1 MEKVQEQEQTTE
13 VFENDIAMY
22 LQMFCEEQEIEDM
35 SKESQSKW
43 NAAMMYIK
51 RHVFNDSSILKM
63 SKPLEGYANNNYN
76 NQYSNVNYSNCNA
89 YDIDKVNGICDY
101 YIYICNMYDKGV
113 TISGFSKLTGIA
125 EETIYDWGREDS
137 RSLSTSSSAIYKK
150 LHSEYENSLES
161 KLWSNKNPV
170 AHMAIANKR
179 FGWNMPG
186 VREERNNQRVL
197 TVDELP
203 KLSLSDNSSSNCTI
217 GTADVIT
224 CKTPETQ

>member
-1 MEKVQEQEQTTE
+1 MEKVQEQEQEAE
-13 VFENDIAMY
+13 VFENDIVMY
-22 LQMFCEEQEIEDM
+22 LQMFCEEHGIEDM

-51 RHVFNDSSILKM
+51 RHVFNVPNILKM
-63 SKPLEGYANNNYN
+63 SKPLEGYKNNNYN

-89 YDIDKVNGICDY
+89 YDIDKVNSICNY

-113 TISGFSKLTGIA
+113 TISGFSKLTGIT
-125 EETIYDWGREDS
+125 EETVYDWGREDS
-137 RSLSTSSSAIYKK
+137 RALSTSSSAIYKK

-186 VREERNNQRVL
+186 VRQEQNKQRVL
-197 TVDELP
+197 TAEELP
-203 KLSLSDNSSSNCTI
+203 KLGDFSNNSSNCTTKLLENTFDK
-217 GTADVIT
+217 TA
-224 CKTPETQ
+224 ETQ

>member
-1 MEKVQEQEQTTE
+1 MEKVQEQEQTAE

-22 LQMFCEEQEIEDM
+22 LQLFCEEQGIEDM

-43 NAAMMYIK
+43 NAAMIYIK

-63 SKPLEGYANNNYN
+63 SKPLEGYINNNYAKDN
-76 NQYSNVNYSNCNA
+76 NIYKLNNSNCNA
-89 YDIDKVNGICDY
+89 YDIDKVNTVCDY

-113 TISGFSKLTGIA
+113 TISGFSKLTGID
-125 EETIYDWGREDS
+125 ESTIYDWSDENGR
-137 RSLSTSSSAIYKK
+137 RLSTASFEIYKK

-186 VREERNNQRVL
+186 VREERQKIASR
-197 TVDELP
+197 
-203 KLSLSDNSSSNCTI
+203 
-217 GTADVIT
+217 
-224 CKTPETQ
+224 TPEEIAAGYGMAAIEDKRGLPEVPE

>member
-1 MEKVQEQEQTTE
+1 MEKLQEQEQTAE
-13 VFENDIAMY
+13 VFENDIALY
-22 LQMFCEEQEIEDM
+22 LREFCEEQGIDDM

-63 SKPLEGYANNNYN
+63 SKPLEGYINNNYSKDN
-76 NQYSNVNYSNCNA
+76 NIYNLNNSNCNA
-89 YDIDKVNGICDY
+89 YDIDKVNIICDY

-113 TISGFSKLTGIA
+113 TISGFSKLTGID
-125 EETIYDWGREDS
+125 ESTIYEWNENNS
-137 RSLSTSSSAIYKK
+137 RVLSTASVEIYKK
-150 LHSEYENSLES
+150 LHAEYESSLEA

-186 VREERNNQRVL
+186 VRQENERKRVL
-197 TVDELP
+197 PMNELP
-203 KLSLSDNSSSNCTI
+203 KLSVDGDAKGL
-217 GTADVIT
+217 
-224 CKTPETQ
+224 PELEE

>member
-13 VFENDIAMY
+13 IFENDIALY
-22 LQMFCEEQEIEDM
+22 LKLFCEEQSIEDM

-43 NAAMMYIK
+43 NAALMYIK
-51 RHVFNDSSILKM
+51 RHAFNDSSILKM
-63 SKPLEGYANNNYN
+63 SKPLEGYINNNYTPDN
-76 NQYSNVNYSNCNA
+76 NIYKLNNSNCNA
-89 YDIDKVNGICDY
+89 YDIDKVNSVCDY

-113 TISGFSKLTGIA
+113 TISGFSKLTGIT

-137 RSLSTSSSAIYKK
+137 RALSTAASEIYKK
-150 LHSEYENSLES
+150 LSAEYENSLEA

-186 VREERNNQRVL
+186 VRGDKGRQQVIAG
-197 TVDELP
+197 DQLP
-203 KLSLSDNSSSNCTI
+203 RLD
-217 GTADVIT
+217 A
-224 CKTPETQ
+224 PEAAGRPEN

>member
-1 MEKVQEQEQTTE
+1 MEKVQEQEQAAE

-22 LQMFCEEQEIEDM
+22 LQMFCEEQGIEDI

-63 SKPLEGYANNNYN
+63 SKPLDGYINNNYDTDSNYYKLN
-76 NQYSNVNYSNCNA
+76 NSNCNA
-89 YDIDKVNGICDY
+89 YDIDKVNGVCDY
-101 YIYICNMYDKGV
+101 YIYICNMHDKGV
-113 TISGFSKLTGIA
+113 TISGFSKLTGID
-125 EETIYDWGREDS
+125 ESTIYDWGEENGRK
-137 RSLSTSSSAIYKK
+137 LSTSSFDIYKK

-186 VREERNNQRVL
+186 VREERQKIASR
-197 TVDELP
+197 
-203 KLSLSDNSSSNCTI
+203 
-217 GTADVIT
+217 
-224 CKTPETQ
+224 TPEEIAAGYGMVAIEDKKGLPEVPE